1 MIFEDDELTFDP
13 TKQIATAVEKSHHM
27 KDNEILSLIRS
38 GRQHHLGLIYEKYRR
53 EFIDWISKEFNCSQ
67 DDSKD
72 IYQVTIVAFYENVLS
87 GKLTT
92 LVSSLKT
99 YLFAIGKNVARE
111 NQRQSQRNVPF
122 DQEQWLTEHFAE
134 ENTEPDADN
143 AVYEAAQKAI
153 KQLSAPGQKL
163 LQLFYFEHKSMQ
175 EISTIMNFKN
185 PETAKNQKCKCMATL
200 RKIFRAELEQTA
212 KLSTTK
218 SAKVSL
224 SSTHGQ
230 KYS

>member
-1 MIFEDDELTFDP
+1 
-13 TKQIATAVEKSHHM
+13 M

-38 GRQHHLGLIYEKYRR
+38 GGQHHLGLIYEKYRR
-53 EFIDWISKEFNCSQ
+53 EFIDWISKEFNCSH

-111 NQRQSQRNVPF
+111 NQRRSKRSVSF
-122 DQEQWLTEHFAE
+122 DQEQWLTEHIID
-134 ENTEPDADN
+134 ENVEPDTDN
-143 AVYEAAQKAI
+143 TVLEAAEKALN
-153 KQLSAPGQKL
+153 QLSASSQKL
-163 LQLFYFEHKSMQ
+163 IQLFYYEHKSMH

-185 PETAKNQKCKCMATL
+185 AETAKNQKCKSMATL
-200 RKIFRAELEQTA
+200 RKIFRAELAQTG
-212 KLSTTK
+212 TMVTNHEETQK
-218 SAKVSL
+218 S
-224 SSTHGQ
+224 Q
-230 KYS
+230 